1 MHALYEGS
9 GGAIVMHMPKRK
21 FSKLE
26 AEALALSPDERAA
39 LAQRLLLSLEEVSE
53 PEFDRLWG
61 VESARRSSA
70 DSGNSQ
76 PVSGSS
82 VAKKAKALLR

>member
-1 MHALYEGS
+1 
-9 GGAIVMHMPKRK
+9 MHMRKRK
-21 FSKLE
+21 LCKLE
-26 AEALALSPDERAA
+26 AEALARSPDERAA
-39 LAQRLLLSLEEVSE
+39 LAQKLLLSLEEVSG

-61 VESARRSSA
+61 EESARRSADA

-76 PVSGSS
+76 PVSGTS

>member
-1 MHALYEGS
+1 
-9 GGAIVMHMPKRK
+9 MHMTKRK

-39 LAQRLLLSLEEVSE
+39 LAQKLLLSLEEVSE

-61 VESARRSSA
+61 VESARRSSSA
-70 DSGNSQ
+70 DSGDAQ
-76 PVSGSS
+76 AVSGNS

>member
-1 MHALYEGS
+1 
-9 GGAIVMHMPKRK
+9 MHMPKRK

-26 AEALALSPDERAA
+26 AEALALGPDERAA
-39 LAQRLLLSLEEVSE
+39 LAQKLLLSLEEVSE

-61 VESARRSSA
+61 VESARRSSDA

-76 PVSGSS
+76 PVSGNS